1 MSFLCALVV
10 VQSAHTAYSKTAHLY
25 NSNLDRRL
33 MSRDAKE
40 GCGTHYAL
48 QAIGFLFLLF
58 ASLNTTMLIIGAQ
71 LPALD
76 GESKERPWLEFPP
89 LPLTVYLSD

>member
-1 MSFLCALVV
+1 
-10 VQSAHTAYSKTAHLY
+10 
-25 NSNLDRRL
+25 

-58 ASLNTTMLIIGAQ
+58 ASLNTTMLIIGAP
-71 LPALD
+71 LPAMD
-76 GESKERPWLEFPP
+76 GESKGLDYNSHRFL
-89 LPLTVYLSD
+89 LPQ

>member
-1 MSFLCALVV
+1 
-10 VQSAHTAYSKTAHLY
+10 
-25 NSNLDRRL
+25 

-76 GESKERPWLEFPP
+76 GESKGLDYNSHRFL
-89 LPLTVYLSD
+89 LPQWSSDVHVRISSSHH